1 VHQEGGGLLWD
12 SALEAPLKEPADKSK
27 MFRTLL
33 KGQAL
38 YYFESHLRRRLET
51 EDSEIPDNELIEI
64 VLRELYIGLENF
76 PKLATGVKKH
86 YMRQIRDIYIYMGLN
101 KSVQKYF
108 ESLEWPQPLA
118 NVFSWRS
125 PQRVR
130 SRWHDWNF
138 NQAKARDPKWHE
150 AMVNTNIENFEMY
163 YEGSV
168 SYFKNFENL
177 KNIKRTNGPSP
188 TSLLEDNRHKQIS
201 YQYCRRI
208 YWHT

>member
-1 VHQEGGGLLWD
+1 
-12 SALEAPLKEPADKSK
+12 LKEPADKSK

-108 ESLEWPQPLA
+108 ESLE
-118 NVFSWRS
+118 
-125 PQRVR
+125 
-130 SRWHDWNF
+130 
-138 NQAKARDPKWHE
+138 
-150 AMVNTNIENFEMY
+150 
-163 YEGSV
+163 
-168 SYFKNFENL
+168 
-177 KNIKRTNGPSP
+177 
-188 TSLLEDNRHKQIS
+188 
-201 YQYCRRI
+201 
-208 YWHT
+208 